1 MKNEVATCQKKA
13 MFSTKENYV
22 LRQEKQCFLS
32 EETMFFHP
40 LIIPKKKKEERKGQ
54 TVPTNIRYFCSK
66 THLKQERSK
75 NMKKSI
81 YTAFLACTLASAT
94 PIQAQTDKEAQK
106 ARTEQTVKEALEA
119 RRYRIDVNYMTPMRG
134 RSRALTDNYSLTIHD
149 DSVLSYLPYVGEA
162 YSAPYGGGKGLNFDA
177 LIQTYETKEGKKGR
191 KEIRFTTTNDE
202 DSYTYHLTIYP
213 DGTTQIRIQPTRRQ
227 SISFNGKMDTD
238 E

>member
-1 MKNEVATCQKKA
+1 MKNEVATCPKKA

-94 PIQAQTDKEAQK
+94 PIQAQTDKEEQK
-106 ARTEQTVKEALEA
+106 ARTEQTVREALEA

-134 RSRALTDNYSLTIHD
+134 RSRALTDN
-149 DSVLSYLPYVGEA
+149 
-162 YSAPYGGGKGLNFDA
+162 
-177 LIQTYETKEGKKGR
+177 
-191 KEIRFTTTNDE
+191 
-202 DSYTYHLTIYP
+202 
-213 DGTTQIRIQPTRRQ
+213 
-227 SISFNGKMDTD
+227 
-238 E
+238 